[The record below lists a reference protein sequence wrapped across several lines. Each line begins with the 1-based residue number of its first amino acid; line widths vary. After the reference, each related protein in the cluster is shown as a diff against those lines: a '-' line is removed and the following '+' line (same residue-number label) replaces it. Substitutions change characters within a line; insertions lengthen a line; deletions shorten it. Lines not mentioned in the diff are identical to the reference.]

1 MKTIIPMSIGQ
12 QGIWYLAKVS
22 SESCASYN
30 VVLAFN
36 ASKSIDEKL
45 LRQALDT
52 ILEEHPCLGAYVTV
66 RDFIP
71 SFDCTKRLK
80 IPVKRVKGS
89 LQDYAYIEAGAP
101 IDLDTGPLCR
111 VVIVESDVGT
121 GLLITVHHIV
131 FDSVSVGILIDKLS
145 SYYHSNKLSTH
156 KTVLEYSF
164 LEREDAFLKSDV
176 GKTLLRKTAEGLL
189 DLSFPFSLPMVR
201 VKQKMSVGLAGS
213 VSINISPELTKSIR
227 NLAIDIGTTP
237 AAIHLSVFFILLWQY
252 IHSEDLAL
260 ALPMDARIAKDQS
273 TIGYLV
279 NMSILRVAL
288 NPKETLINFIEK
300 VSDQQFEALEARNI
314 PFPLLM
320 KEVRKLGG
328 KPSEAW
334 MNLVFDYLPISKRVW
349 KLGDIDLVV
358 DSIQT
363 KYAKNQLKLEVEEI
377 QDDITRCVMDF
388 DTTLIQIN
396 IVQRMLKHYHFL
408 IKEIINNPSLKLESL
423 PLLTELEQQE
433 ILIDW
438 NNTEVKYPRDKNI
451 CELFEEQVQKTPDD
465 IAVVFGDQQ
474 ITYRE
479 LNIKANQLAG
489 YLIGIGVKPDS
500 LVTIYMSRSI
510 EMIITVLGVLKAGGA
525 YVPIDIEYPIERLKY
540 ILQDTAT
547 QILLT
552 KSILSNQ
559 LPQENIK
566 IIYLDQNWHEIQKY
580 SPSNLKQ
587 ICYADNLAYCIFT
600 SGSTG
605 KPKGTLNTL
614 RGFTNLVQWYSGE
627 IINNINP
634 IKMLLISS
642 FGFDLTQKNIF
653 GTLVNG
659 GRIIIPQGEISDID
673 QLRLTVLKHNPTHI
687 NCAPSVFNAYKDIL
701 ANDSVHTVI
710 LGGEVINS
718 SLIEFF
724 QKRRIN
730 LINSYGPTEC
740 SDVVTFYR
748 YEANSTNIAV
758 IPIGRPISNVQ
769 IYILDSNFM
778 LVPVGVTGELY
789 ISGDGVG
796 RGYLNRPD
804 LTAEKFVPN
813 PFGKPGSRMYR
824 TGDLARYLLDGS
836 IEFEGRKDHQIKIRG
851 FRIELGE
858 VESAL
863 QEIKA
868 IEKAVVLVSEEL
880 DKRLVAYLV
889 TEDGVNLNI
898 MELRAQ
904 LQKLLPEYMIPSD
917 WIFIHEFPLTPNG
930 KVDRKALAGLKGSRE
945 AVSNGYIAPRTEI
958 EKIVAT
964 IWEEVLKVERVS
976 INDNFFALGGHSL
989 LATQIISRVSEKFDK
1004 KIALRLLLDAPNLCV
1019 FCERLDQ
1026 FFLTGE
1032 KQIIPALTRLT
1043 RRSSNF

>member
-1 MKTIIPMSIGQ
+1 MSNID
-12 QGIWYLAKVS
+12 LFP
-22 SESCASYN
+22 ASYAQQRLWFLDKLYSN
-30 VVLAFN
+30 TNMFNIPFGWFIEGQLDPEILRKVLLHITYRHEAFRTKFIEKDSVLFQVINSEAHLSLEVFNTSAMGDSCKIAKLILGNMAREPFDLQIGPLFRIVLVEHSNFQHSLLFVIHHIIFDGWSINVLAEELDRLYEAFSNGSVNPLADLSVQYVDFAAWQHNWLGGDVIDKQVDYWRNKLKNLNSMLDLPFN
-36 ASKSIDEKL
+36 KSPTTLTSHRANSISI
-45 LRQALDT
+45 
-52 ILEEHPCLGAYVTV
+52 ILEADVVTSLRKISQKNQV
-66 RDFIP
+66 TIFI
-71 SFDCTKRLK
+71 F
-80 IPVKRVKGS
+80 
-89 LQDYAYIEAGAP
+89 
-101 IDLDTGPLCR
+101 
-111 VVIVESDVGT
+111 
-121 GLLITVHHIV
+121 LISV
-131 FDSVSVGILIDKLS
+131 FGILISRYSRQNDICIGYPVSNRNHIELEGVIGFFVNILPLRIQLEEVTTFEELLKKIRENIFEASEYQDIPFEKVVEILQPYRELNRAPLFQTLFTLDTLIPKRIRNSYLKMTPLLTS
-145 SYYHSNKLSTH
+145 STNDTQ
-156 KTVLEYSF
+156 
-164 LEREDAFLKSDV
+164 
-176 GKTLLRKTAEGLL
+176 L
-189 DLSFPFSLPMVR
+189 DLTLSLTETIE
-201 VKQKMSVGLAGS
+201 GS
-213 VSINISPELTKSIR
+213 ISGVIEYK
-227 NLAIDIGTTP
+227 A
-237 AAIHLSVFFILLWQY
+237 
-252 IHSEDLAL
+252 DLF
-260 ALPMDARIAKDQS
+260 DQ
-273 TIGYLV
+273 I
-279 NMSILRVAL
+279 
-288 NPKETLINFIEK
+288 KIEK
-300 VSDQQFEALEARNI
+300 MVEHFNV
-314 PFPLLM
+314 LL
-320 KEVRKLGG
+320 KYVVAD
-328 KPSEAW
+328 PQSE
-334 MNLVFDYLPISKRVW
+334 
-349 KLGDIDLVV
+349 
-358 DSIQT
+358 
-363 KYAKNQLKLEVEEI
+363 
-377 QDDITRCVMDF
+377 
-388 DTTLIQIN
+388 
-396 IVQRMLKHYHFL
+396 
-408 IKEIINNPSLKLESL
+408 IKKI

-989 LATQIISRVSEKFDK
+989 LLPKVLIKLRIILKVQLPIQELFK
-1004 KIALRLLLDAPNLCV
+1004 KSTLEEVANLIA
-1019 FCERLDQ
+1019 E
-1026 FFLTGE
+1026 LTDY
-1032 KQIIPALTRLT
+1032 
-1043 RRSSNF
+1043 